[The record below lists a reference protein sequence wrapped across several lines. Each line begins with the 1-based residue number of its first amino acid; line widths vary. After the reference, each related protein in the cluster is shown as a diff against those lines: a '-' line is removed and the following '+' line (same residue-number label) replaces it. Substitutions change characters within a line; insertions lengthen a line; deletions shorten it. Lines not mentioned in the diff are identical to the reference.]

1 MRRWCVLV
9 LAMLCLSSTIAKA
22 GVFGTAAAVRADA
35 EPIAKTSSPRSLY
48 VLHCAGCHGMD
59 GSGSER
65 GQVPDMRQL
74 GEFLKRPDGRRYLLQ
89 VPGVM
94 GSGLSDEDVA
104 QVTNWVFT
112 TLVTDINPRT
122 FVPYTAKEVAKARAN
137 PLMDVMATRARLLT
151 KEPHGLPTQR

>member
-1 MRRWCVLV
+1 MQRWYALV
-9 LAMLCLSSTIAKA
+9 LAMVCLGSPLAKA
-22 GVFGTAAAVRADA
+22 GVFGTAAAVRTDA
-35 EPIAKTSSPRSLY
+35 EPIAKTSSARSLY

-74 GEFLKRPDGRRYLLQ
+74 GEFLKGAEGRRFLLQ

-94 GSGLSDEDVA
+94 GSGLSDEEVA

-112 TLVTDINPRT
+112 TLVTNINPRT
-122 FVPYTAKEVAKARAN
+122 FVSYTAQEVAKARAN
-137 PLMDVMATRARLLT
+137 PLKDVMTTRTRLLAS
-151 KEPHGLPTQR
+151 EPQAAKPSN